1 MSNIYYDKNGFAY
14 MKAINIVTNEEAI
27 IKDVASD
34 GWCYVTKNNGDIAVW
49 SPEEW
54 DYAGRI

>member
-1 MSNIYYDKNGFAY
+1 MSSVYFDKDGLAF
-14 MKAINIVTNEEAI
+14 MKAINTTTNEEAI
-27 IKDVASD
+27 IKDVAD
-34 GWCYVTKNNGDIAVW
+34 GWCYVTKNNGDVAVW